1 MRRGLNILKL
11 ASEVSIHSKSKGID
25 PWMTRFNMIQTHN
38 NTNNNN
44 NNNNNFP
51 YCDVLICARG
61 TFSGFL

>member
-25 PWMTRFNMIQTHN
+25 LWMTRFNMIQTHN
-38 NTNNNN
+38 NNNSNNNL
-44 NNNNNFP
+44 P

-61 TFSGFL
+61 TFSGLL